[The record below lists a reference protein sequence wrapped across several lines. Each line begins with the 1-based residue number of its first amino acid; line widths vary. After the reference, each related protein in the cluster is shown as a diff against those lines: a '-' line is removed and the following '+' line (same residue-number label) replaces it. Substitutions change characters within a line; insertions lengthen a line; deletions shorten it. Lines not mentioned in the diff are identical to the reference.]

1 MSMFRDFAVSLTYP
15 PTLTLTLLALAALLW
30 LLRRRRL
37 GAGVA
42 VAALFWSAL
51 WSFPFA
57 SDTLRGLLENRYP
70 VVRDA
75 ARLPSADAIVVLG
88 GGSHYAWLER
98 PDVRPEDLRY
108 SRLAAG
114 ARAWQAGRAPIV
126 ILSGGG
132 EGGTTEARRM
142 ADAIVHLGVPRSALV
157 LEERSRNTR
166 DNARYSLPL
175 AGTAHPRLL
184 LVTSTLHMPRAA
196 LLFRQAGAQVTPMPV
211 PEGRAPR
218 RWWRYWL
225 PSPRAL
231 WRSGRAFKEIVALT
245 AAHLRL

>member
-15 PTLTLTLLALAALLW
+15 PTLTLSLLVLAALLW
-30 LLRRRRL
+30 WCRRRRL

-42 VAALFWSAL
+42 VAALLWSAL

-57 SDTLRGLLENRYP
+57 SDTLRGLLERRYP
-70 VVRDA
+70 VVEDV
-75 ARLPSADAIVVLG
+75 ARLPSGDAIVVLG
-88 GGSHYAWLER
+88 GGGGYAWLER
-98 PDVRPEDLRY
+98 ENVRPEQLRY

-114 ARAWQAGRAPIV
+114 ARAWQAGRAPVV

-132 EGGTTEARRM
+132 EGDNTEARRM
-142 ADAIVHLGVPRSALV
+142 ADAIVRLGVPRSALV

-175 AGTAHPRLL
+175 AGREHPRLL

-196 LLFRQAGAQVTPMPV
+196 LLFEQAGARVMPVPV

-218 RWWRYWL
+218 SWWRYWL
-225 PSPRAL
+225 PSQRAL

-245 AAHLRL
+245 AAHLHL

>member
-1 MSMFRDFAVSLTYP
+1 MFRDFAVSLTYP
-15 PTLTLTLLALAALLW
+15 PTLTLALLALAVLLW
-30 LLRRRRL
+30 VFRRRRL
-37 GAGVA
+37 GAGTA
-42 VAALFWSAL
+42 IAALLWSAL

-57 SDTLRGLLENRYP
+57 SDSLRGLLERRYP
-70 VVRDA
+70 VVDDL
-75 ARLPSADAIVVLG
+75 ARLPTADAIVVLG
-88 GGSHYAWLER
+88 GGMHYSWLER

-132 EGGTTEARRM
+132 EGDITEARRM
-142 ADAIVHLGVPRSALV
+142 ADAIVRLGVPRSALV

-175 AGTAHPRLL
+175 AGVEHPRLL

-196 LLFRQAGAQVTPMPV
+196 LLFRQAGAQVMPVPV
-211 PEGRAPR
+211 PEGRAPK

-231 WRSGRAFKEIVALT
+231 WRSGRAFKEILALA
-245 AAHLRL
+245 AAHLHS